1 MMEDYSEYKN
11 ILKQRLTEKRYY
23 HSVCVAQEACRLA
36 KIYGLDADKAYLAGL
51 LHDITKNSCKDEHF
65 AIFKSNG
72 IVLGDI
78 ELSQEKLWHAIS
90 GSAYVKYNLKIE
102 DDEIFDAIRYHTTA
116 KADMSLF
123 SKIIYM
129 ADFTS
134 ADRDYDDVQ
143 TLRAILDKSLDNA
156 YNYALS
162 YTVKDLVERKLPIHI
177 DTVNAYNETV
187 LKEECL

>member
-1 MMEDYSEYKN
+1 
-11 ILKQRLTEKRYY
+11 
-23 HSVCVAQEACRLA
+23 
-36 KIYGLDADKAYLAGL
+36 
-51 LHDITKNSCKDEHF
+51 
-65 AIFKSNG
+65 
-72 IVLGDI
+72 
-78 ELSQEKLWHAIS
+78 
-90 GSAYVKYNLKIE
+90 
-102 DDEIFDAIRYHTTA
+102 
-116 KADMSLF
+116 MSLF